1 MDDIKAIPGVE
12 YVDYIKERLP
22 LNRSDIFE
30 ITKVD
35 SNTQKFEITNLDSE
49 SYDVDF
55 SYFKFYHKIDDVKWF
70 WEVDFKDLQII
81 TTEKLTYDEAK
92 EKYPNAKSL
101 YPIYAM
107 GFTIPN

>member
-1 MDDIKAIPGVE
+1 MNEIKAIPGVE
-12 YVDYIKERLP
+12 YVDYVKERLP

-35 SNTQKFEITNLDSE
+35 SAKQKFEITNLDSE

-55 SYFKFYHKIDDVKWF
+55 SYFKFYYKVDDVKWF
-70 WEVDFKDLQII
+70 WEVDFKDLQFI
-81 TTEKLTYDEAK
+81 TNEKLTYNEVK
-92 EKYPNAKSL
+92 ERYPNAKGL
-101 YPIYAM
+101 YLIYAM

>member
-1 MDDIKAIPGVE
+1 MDDIKAISGVE

-35 SNTQKFEITNLDSE
+35 SKAQKFEITNLDSE

-55 SYFKFYHKIDDVKWF
+55 SYFKFYHKVDDVKWF
-70 WEVDFKDLQII
+70 WEIDFNDLQII
-81 TTEKLTYDEAK
+81 TTSKLTYNEAK
-92 EKYPNAKSL
+92 EKYPNAREL